1 MVLPLIPILAVV
13 GVIAASAGIGTAA
26 VANAEAA
33 KANTEGIKAGGKP
46 KPQKSVFDVLG
57 DSLGFSSNPL
67 DLVPV
72 VAVGLGLVGL
82 VVVLKK

>member
-1 MVLPLIPILAVV
+1 MVLPLIPILAVA
-13 GVIAASAGIGTAA
+13 GVIAASAGVGTAA

-33 KANTEGIKAGGKP
+33 KANTEAIKAGGQP
-46 KPQKSVFDVLG
+46 KKSVFDVLG

-72 VAVGLGLVGL
+72 LAVGLGLVGL